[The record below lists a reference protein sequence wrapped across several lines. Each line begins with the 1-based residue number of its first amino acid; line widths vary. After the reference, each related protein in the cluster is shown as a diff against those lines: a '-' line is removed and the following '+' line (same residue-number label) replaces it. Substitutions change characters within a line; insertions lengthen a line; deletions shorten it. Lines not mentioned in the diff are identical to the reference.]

1 MKPMRFML
9 VFSLLLAMGNGHAA
23 DPSTPSVID
32 LCLDLKRPL
41 HMCQCSATRLEQQSG
56 KKDFHDYAAVS
67 GTYLQNKRS
76 GMRRRTAWSN
86 ALSELSKTSGEPAE
100 TLSDRLD
107 VIAGKHRITMQQCSQ
122 Q

>member
-1 MKPMRFML
+1 MKPMRFIL
-9 VFSLLLAMGNGHAA
+9 ALPSLLAIGSGQAA
-23 DPSTPSVID
+23 DTFTPSIID

-41 HMCQCSATRLEQQSG
+41 HMCRCSATRLEQQSET
-56 KKDFHDYAAVS
+56 KDFHDYAAVS

-107 VIAGKHRITMQQCSQ
+107 VIAGKHRIMMQQCSQ